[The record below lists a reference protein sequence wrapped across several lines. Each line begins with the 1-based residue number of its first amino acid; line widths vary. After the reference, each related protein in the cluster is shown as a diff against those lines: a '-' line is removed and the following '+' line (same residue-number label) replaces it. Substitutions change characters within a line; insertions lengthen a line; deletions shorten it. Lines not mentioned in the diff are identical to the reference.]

1 MRALVWDGARARVV
15 EDAPDPYPGEGQAIV
30 RVLRAGV
37 CSTDLE
43 IVSGDLGFQG
53 IPGHEFVGRVESG
66 PPDLVGARVVGE
78 INLAC
83 GRCAVCDAGR
93 SRHCAS
99 RTVLGILGAD
109 GAFAERL
116 RLPVGNLHRVPDAID
131 DDTAIFVEPL
141 AAAHRAAEQTAHLVG
156 SNSLVIGAGKLGL
169 LVAQVLRH
177 RGDQVEVIARRP
189 QAAQIASEIGV
200 ASSASLEKAG
210 SWDLVVEATG
220 SSAGLAIALRAV
232 RPEGTIV
239 LKSTVAGHHDLDLAP
254 LVIDEVTVIGSRC
267 GAFPPALRSLASG
280 EIAVRPLIEATLPL
294 SEAVDALRHAAL
306 PGARK
311 ILIDPGC

>member
-15 EDAPDPYPGEGQAIV
+15 EDAPDPHPSEGQAIV

-43 IVSGDLGFQG
+43 IVSGYLGFQG

-83 GRCAVCDAGR
+83 GRCPVCDAGR

-116 RLPVGNLHRVPDAID
+116 RLPVSNLHRVPDAID

-210 SWDLVVEATG
+210 FWDLVVEATG

-267 GAFPPALRSLASG
+267 GAFPPALRSLALG